1 MSYLLKK
8 FFFIFLVTCVLSG
21 CVSYSRVP
29 LIAGKYRPTRTRV
42 YGKRQYVKVSK
53 QTGRITVKKG
63 DTVYKIARKYNVPVR
78 SFIKINRL
86 RSPYRLRIG
95 QRLQLPPVPYHIV
108 KKGDTVYGVSRR
120 YQVSVS
126 SFARLNRLKEPY
138 TISIGQKLLLPDS
151 VKKES
156 AFSVA
161 KRMRVKKKTA
171 KKYWK
176 KASSSAKSYKEKRKK
191 TVSKRASSIPKPLKR
206 STWHFAW
213 PVEGKLLSKYGKAGK
228 GRYNDGINIEVSKGT
243 PVLAAENGVIVY
255 SGNELRGFGN
265 LLLVKHSDGWMSA
278 YAHNDKIVVKYGQKI
293 KRGQKIAL
301 AGNTGNVSKP
311 QLHFE
316 IRSGGR
322 AVNPLKYMRK
332 M

>member
-1 MSYLLKK
+1 
-8 FFFIFLVTCVLSG
+8 
-21 CVSYSRVP
+21 
-29 LIAGKYRPTRTRV
+29 
-42 YGKRQYVKVSK
+42 
-53 QTGRITVKKG
+53 
-63 DTVYKIARKYNVPVR
+63 
-78 SFIKINRL
+78 
-86 RSPYRLRIG
+86 
-95 QRLQLPPVPYHIV
+95 PPVPYHIV

-171 KKYWK
+171 KKQWK
-176 KASSSAKSYKEKRKK
+176 KTSSLAKPYKEKKKK
-191 TVSKRASSIPKPLKR
+191 TAFKRPSSIPKPLKR

-213 PVEGKLLSKYGKAGK
+213 PVEGKLISKYGKAGK
-228 GRYNDGINIEVSKGT
+228 GRHNDGINIEVSKGT
-243 PVLAAENGVIVY
+243 PILAAENGVIVY

-265 LLLVKHSDGWMSA
+265 LLLVKHSDGWMTA